1 MIPASLENKQ
11 NTQVTREF
19 FSFVDN
25 LLTKTEVYK
34 LLHVVEPLQT
44 LVTDLTAMIKSRPIL
59 ETSGKP

>member
-1 MIPASLENKQ
+1 MIPASLENRQ

-59 ETSGKP
+59 EISGKP